1 MKSRNR
7 KIEDLYL
14 TLRNL
19 IFGGLRPFTKTFTK
33 EDLSDAN
40 IKNILVIRLDRIG
53 DMVMTTPIFRALKEK
68 WPDAQITVLANPV
81 NKNIVINNPFI
92 DCILVYDRENKH
104 KSLNNRLS
112 FFKDIRKREFDL
124 VIDPYLDYE
133 LNTSFITRIVGSRYR
148 LGFEFAGR
156 EFFYN
161 IRYASNTFPVSTDK
175 KHMIDYN
182 LDLIGCIG
190 VKTNKKQPEIFLSA
204 DEKENASRILE
215 KVGVNPENR
224 IIGIHPGGNYESQRW
239 PVERFVAISDYL
251 IASYGIKVILFGGR
265 DERSLLSRFKDCA
278 VRKPIILEELNLRE
292 FISVVSHCNLFL
304 CNNSGPLHI
313 ATALNIPTVSTMGPT
328 IPFHWQPLGDNH
340 IVLRK
345 DLDCSPCKKGICETH
360 ECMEL
365 ITTDDF
371 LTAVETQLK
380 RLNIFR
386 PDENS
391 ATAGSDLP
399 ARTT

>member
-1 MKSRNR
+1 MKSRNK

-14 TLRNL
+14 ALRNL
-19 IFGGLRPFTKTFTK
+19 IFGGLLPFTKTYTK
-33 EDLSDAN
+33 EELSDAN

-92 DCILVYDRENKH
+92 DCILVYDRENEH

-112 FFKDIRKREFDL
+112 FFNDIRKSEFDL

-133 LNTSFITRIVGSRYR
+133 LNTSFITRIVGSKYR

-182 LDLIGCIG
+182 LDLLSCLGIEAQ
-190 VKTNKKQPEIFLSA
+190 KRQPEIFLST
-204 DEKENASRILE
+204 DEKGNASKLLR
-215 KVGVNPENR
+215 KNGVNPEKR
-224 IIGIHPGGNYESQRW
+224 IIGIHPGGHYESQRW
-239 PVERFVAISDYL
+239 PIKEFAAISDYL
-251 IASYGIKVILFGGR
+251 ITSYGIKVILFAGKEEKR
-265 DERSLLSRFKDCA
+265 LISEFKDYA
-278 VRKPIILEELNLRE
+278 VKTPIILEDLNLRE
-292 FISVVSHCNLFL
+292 FMSTLSYCSLFL

-328 IPFHWQPLGDNH
+328 IPYHWWPRGDNH

-360 ECMEL
+360 ECMKL
-365 ITTDDF
+365 ITTDEF
-371 LTAVETQLK
+371 LAAVTSQLK
-380 RLNIFR
+380 DLNFLSSN
-386 PDENS
+386 ENLIS
-391 ATAGSDLP
+391 QS
-399 ARTT
+399 RK

>member
-1 MKSRNR
+1 MKSRN
-7 KIEDLYL
+7 KKTEDLYL
-14 TLRNL
+14 TFRNL
-19 IFGGLRPFTKTFTK
+19 IFGGLRPFTKTYT
-33 EDLSDAN
+33 EEELSDAN

-68 WPDAQITVLANPV
+68 WPDVQVTVLTNPV
-81 NKNIVINNPFI
+81 NKNIVIKNPFI
-92 DCILVYDRENKH
+92 DCILVYDRENRH
-104 KSLNNRLS
+104 KSLKNRLS
-112 FFKDIRKREFDL
+112 FFKDIRKSVFDL

-133 LNTSFITRIVGSRYR
+133 LNTSFITRIVGSKYR

-175 KHMIDYN
+175 KHMVDYN
-182 LDLIGCIG
+182 LDLISCIG
-190 VKTNKKQPEIFLSA
+190 VKANKKQPEIFLSA
-204 DEKENASRILE
+204 GEKENASGILE

-224 IIGIHPGGNYESQRW
+224 IIGIHPGGYYESQRW
-239 PVERFVAISDYL
+239 PVERFAAVSDYL

-278 VRKPIILEELNLRE
+278 VKKPIILEELNLRE

-328 IPFHWQPLGDNH
+328 VPFHWWPRGDNH

-365 ITTDDF
+365 ITTDEF
-371 LTAVETQLK
+371 LAAVISQLK
-380 RLNIFR
+380 DLNFLGSN
-386 PDENS
+386 ENLIGQS
-391 ATAGSDLP
+391 
-399 ARTT
+399 RK

>member
-7 KIEDLYL
+7 KTEDLYL
-14 TLRNL
+14 ALRNL
-19 IFGGLRPFTKTFTK
+19 IFGGLLPFTKTYTR

-40 IKNILVIRLDRIG
+40 IKNILVILLDRIG

-68 WPDAQITVLANPV
+68 WPEAQITVLANPA

-92 DCILVYDRENKH
+92 DCILVYDRENEH
-104 KSLNNRLS
+104 KSLDNRLS
-112 FFKDIRKREFDL
+112 FFRDIRKSEFDL

-133 LNTSFITRIVGSRYR
+133 LNTSFITRIVGSKYR

-182 LDLIGCIG
+182 LGLIGCIG
-190 VKTNKKQPEIFLSA
+190 VKANKKQPEIFLGA
-204 DEKENASRILE
+204 DEKENASGILE
-215 KVGVNPENR
+215 KAGVNPENK

-239 PVERFVAISDYL
+239 PVERFAAISDYL
-251 IASYGIKVILFGGR
+251 IASYGIKVILFGGL

-278 VRKPIILEELNLRE
+278 VSKPIILEDLNLRE
-292 FISVVSHCNLFL
+292 FISVVNYCNLFL

-313 ATALNIPTVSTMGPT
+313 ATSLNIPTVSTMGPT
-328 IPFHWQPLGDNH
+328 IPFHWWPRGDNH

-365 ITTDDF
+365 ITTDEF
-371 LTAVETQLK
+371 LAAVTSQLK
-380 RLNIFR
+380 NLNFLSSK
-386 PDENS
+386 ENLI
-391 ATAGSDLP
+391 AQ
-399 ARTT
+399 

>member
-1 MKSRNR
+1 
-7 KIEDLYL
+7 
-14 TLRNL
+14 
-19 IFGGLRPFTKTFTK
+19 
-33 EDLSDAN
+33 
-40 IKNILVIRLDRIG
+40 G

-68 WPDAQITVLANPV
+68 WPDVQITVLANPV
-81 NKNIVINNPFI
+81 NKNIIINNPFI
-92 DCILVYDRENKH
+92 DCILIYDREHKH

-112 FFKDIRKREFDL
+112 FFKDIRKMGFDF

-133 LNTSFITRIVGSRYR
+133 LNTSIITRIVGSRYR

-161 IRYASNTFPVSTDK
+161 IRCSSNGFPAFTEE
-175 KHMIDYN
+175 KHMIEYN
-182 LDLIGCIG
+182 LDLIAGLG
-190 VKTNKKQPEIFLSA
+190 GKAKKEDPEIFLSSN
-204 DEKENASRILE
+204 EKENTSRILD
-215 KVGVNPENR
+215 KVGVNPENG
-224 IIGIHPGGNYESQRW
+224 IVGIHPGGKYESQRW
-239 PVERFVAISDYL
+239 PIERFAAVSDHL
-251 IASYGIKVILFGGR
+251 ITNYHANVLLFGSQ
-265 DERSLLSRFKDCA
+265 DERHLISEFRDSADKN
-278 VRKPIILEELNLRE
+278 PIILDNLNLRE

-328 IPFHWQPLGDNH
+328 VPFHWWPRGDNH

-365 ITTDDF
+365 ISTDDF

-391 ATAGSDLP
+391 AIYAKK
-399 ARTT
+399 

>member
-19 IFGGLRPFTKTFTK
+19 IFGSLRPFTKTYTK

-112 FFKDIRKREFDL
+112 FFKDIRKSEFDL

-133 LNTSFITRIVGSRYR
+133 LNTSFITRIVGSKYR

-156 EFFYN
+156 EIFYN
-161 IRYASNTFPVSTDK
+161 IRCPSNGFPAFTEE
-175 KHMIDYN
+175 KHMIEHN
-182 LDLIGCIG
+182 LDLIASLGG
-190 VKTNKKQPEIFLSA
+190 KAKKEEPEIFLSSN
-204 DEKENASRILE
+204 EKEKAIKLLGKNGINSE
-215 KVGVNPENR
+215 SK
-224 IIGIHPGGNYESQRW
+224 IIGIHPGGHYESQRW
-239 PVERFVAISDYL
+239 PIERFAAVSDHL
-251 IASYGIKVILFGGR
+251 ITNYHSNILLFGSQ
-265 DERSLLSRFKDCA
+265 DERHLISEFRDSADKN
-278 VRKPIILEELNLRE
+278 PIILDNLNLRE
-292 FISVVSHCNLFL
+292 FISVLSHCNLLL

-313 ATALNIPTVSTMGPT
+313 STALNIPTVSTMGPT
-328 IPFHWQPLGDNH
+328 VPFHWWPRGDNH

-365 ITTDDF
+365 ISTDEF
-371 LTAVETQLK
+371 LAAVTSQLK
-380 RLNIFR
+380 DLNFLSSN
-386 PDENS
+386 ENS
-391 ATAGSDLP
+391 IGQS
-399 ARTT
+399 RK

>member
-7 KIEDLYL
+7 KTEDLYL
-14 TLRNL
+14 ALRNL
-19 IFGGLRPFTKTFTK
+19 IFGGLLPFTKTYTR

-68 WPDAQITVLANPV
+68 WPEAQITVLANPA

-92 DCILVYDRENKH
+92 DCILVYDRENEH
-104 KSLNNRLS
+104 KSLDNRLS
-112 FFKDIRKREFDL
+112 FFRDIRKSEFDL

-133 LNTSFITRIVGSRYR
+133 LNTSFITRIVGSKYR

-182 LDLIGCIG
+182 LGLIGCIG
-190 VKTNKKQPEIFLSA
+190 VKANKKQPEIFLSA

-215 KVGVNPENR
+215 RVGVDPENR

-239 PVERFVAISDYL
+239 PVERFAAISDFL
-251 IASYGIKVILFGGR
+251 IASYGIKVILFGGL

-278 VRKPIILEELNLRE
+278 VSKPIILEDLNLRE
-292 FISVVSHCNLFL
+292 FISVVNYCNLFL

-313 ATALNIPTVSTMGPT
+313 ATSLNIPTVSTMGPT
-328 IPFHWQPLGDNH
+328 IPFHWWPRGDNH

-365 ITTDDF
+365 ITTDEF
-371 LTAVETQLK
+371 LAAVTSQLK
-380 RLNIFR
+380 NLNFLSSK
-386 PDENS
+386 ENLI
-391 ATAGSDLP
+391 AQ
-399 ARTT
+399 